1 MGVILPQNLENPRN
15 SAFESKS
22 LPDGTIADFAPRLKY
37 SRFKAVIRGGWV
49 LAPRSDTASS

>member
-1 MGVILPQNLENPRN
+1 MAVILPQTLEKPTN

-22 LPDGTIADFAPRLKY
+22 LPDGKITGFALRLKY

-49 LAPRSDTASS
+49 LAPRCDTASS